1 MGRGISRVTVTAIVR
16 DGDMEGRRLWAEF
29 TREVADLT
37 RHPAYNDLFLTVNG
51 VVDDAE
57 DAA

>member
-1 MGRGISRVTVTAIVR
+1 MGRQIHRVAVTALLHDRDVR
-16 DGDMEGRRLWAEF
+16 DRQLWARF
-29 TREVADLT
+29 TREVADLA

-51 VVDDAE
+51 ATDDTE